1 MQNYLQSSLSFE
13 IIYTVLN
20 AIVMQIK
27 ERDKNLV
34 LKKKRTQIKKIKA
47 MVKDNKRRGSL
58 GNTDYQGFDFY
69 HEHIYRLHN
78 NIIRNLDQLDDYAV
92 LKMNQL

>member
-27 ERDKNLV
+27 EKEKNLV
-34 LKKKRTQIKKIKA
+34 VKKKK
-47 MVKDNKRRGSL
+47 V
-58 GNTDYQGFDFY
+58 
-69 HEHIYRLHN
+69 
-78 NIIRNLDQLDDYAV
+78 
-92 LKMNQL
+92 

>member
-58 GNTDYQGFDFY
+58 GNIDY
-69 HEHIYRLHN
+69 
-78 NIIRNLDQLDDYAV
+78 
-92 LKMNQL
+92 